1 MVSHK
6 IGRKKKQSRRIHKY
20 RRNNTKKKYR
30 KKNKTRKIH
39 RFKVMKGGSL
49 EDEVGLLM
57 AHYEQKKIA
66 AFDDN
71 GVFFDPYYKSEI
83 IQEENEP
90 PFILVSDNQRNAPE
104 DKGNEYLSHY
114 DLMLIENIIDI
125 IHDVVAEGSL
135 SYDAKLSLE
144 LIIKSYTAIYNYP
157 EYNGWRLILLG
168 LLDSNLL
175 EGVTRDQEQLIRNEQ
190 NREQPEPDIQPL
202 KDIFD
207 TWIQKKAGSLSKSTG
222 AGIELTFK
230 NYLYKKNKNKYVI
243 DPTYQKR
250 GAIQMAVLQD
260 WDYANGSG
268 KSLQVTPYGGGSL
281 RNGIRLWEYILGR
294 GNSYLDLDPRFT
306 WVENTIEF
314 PNTDD
319 VAKYRIDKNYAIN
332 FDNIPIVEKNSDK
345 ANHFLRYMLFYLYV
359 FIRDIDTD
367 DTISVANKSSQ
378 KNTLYALYERII
390 ATEEGER
397 AYDEDPSVLYNL
409 HINFTDAGDKPSSA
423 VSKLYETMRYR
434 ESVYGTNSSKYPV
447 ENKSVSNLVDKATS
461 TVGPEVS
468 IKTFGDGRRPICDSR
483 KYRDQFNEEILYD
496 DILTENFIVVQNCTD
511 KIKGGPPAELTIKQ
525 ELVSDENIFHSKQ
538 FLELFLPRY
547 TGLLN
552 DIRVLYHNYI
562 KSSNRRPRPNQMLVQ
577 QEITTKDLIKLKFFH
592 LMNYMVFLAFNEHEK
607 QEIIDL
613 ERLLTSIKGGIK
625 KDFSESQCGQ
635 ELEKGLKGWLKPF
648 FSVSK
653 PDNFQLKDHWD
664 TWDGIIESKFFKK
677 EAQQGI
683 IPVEPK
689 NMYNP
694 KKRPSENKPEA
705 FQSWSN
711 KPSKEAEMTNGELYD
726 DYKRDKVAV
735 KLESI
740 RKIRSS
746 PFYKIYKNVVASE
759 ELYNIAE
766 KTFEDERQQSFIA
779 STTFDK
785 GQKKYFQWS
794 KVNQGNVIK
803 EYLSTAVVFNNLD
816 NSIDVYNG
824 WRVAN
829 LSACDVSNNRREF
842 DFENEDKQYVNNILS
857 LKGVCIIVKNDSEAA
872 YKVDEGFEKWS
883 VLQHQGW
890 GKKNSFKLLLRQSSN
905 PEIYRL
911 FILINR
917 YEFNEETRR
926 MIGFYN
932 GVVPVYNGGNLVN
945 GTKEQMISFIKNNF
959 LKRTNSKPDED
970 DIGKNTPDFFSITNF
985 FKSGVLFPKKDK
997 LEDYEY
1003 NLRFSDIAQRIKTTD
1018 DSGQEIYIASEKSA
1032 DFWQNIG
1039 ILDNKIIKVEI
1050 KKMIN
1055 EIPNLF
1061 ALLYNFILYD
1071 FDTPDTNPFPSYTG
1085 SRTTGKIVQVNDSID
1100 THRHLKGDTFIQ
1112 RGIKEAIQ
1120 NLESMIKNK
1129 KGIQTINCR
1138 RGDFNIS
1145 FTSDNPSVTGV
1156 LTNVREYM
1164 IHYLLVNNGLPLKTA
1179 KKIKPTFFRLDSR
1192 QNVEDKNTQALVN
1205 EILRLFMYGGGGHTL
1220 SGKVKQSLAVN
1231 ITNKIRDLSTNP
1243 NHKYII
1249 IGLLLNHKTQGDE
1262 MQLHSV
1268 KALKELFPIDN
1279 DGLEVLYHCYSFD
1292 GVMGIKALRKGASLL
1307 FQSGRGVQISLAS
1320 KTTEIAWKR
1329 LQKPFPNPTEMKQDS
1344 SNELRE
1350 MTAALLSEMTYID
1363 VKDPIQRTNID
1374 NNDPSINIKTWYQ
1387 DNIAILF
1394 RDLTVSRIED
1404 VSPSQL
1410 EINEVYQNLLDAY
1423 LNSIDCNFDIL
1434 SRIKFEPF
1442 KNEDGSIIVETN
1454 KQWYKNMDAS
1464 FNDIC
1469 STIKTGIE
1477 IESSEERREFFTI
1490 VEQKLVDFSEFFSS
1504 RYNLNDTDL
1513 EEILKNIDSFQRSLL
1528 FFNSNMTSISEN
1540 MNIGAATREEQEFF
1554 YQNTGS
1560 FLLSSLMASYLDF
1573 ILQYK
1578 DNEESKESVKN
1589 HLKLI
1594 KVCLKFMMISITKE
1608 QINLQTEVIQNL
1620 KPGQQLTRG
1629 LSEQFVGSQDTSPP
1643 RKPPTRRTRV
1653 GSTDAA
1659 GVSPVKATIIGDTY
1673 PIVNFGEY
1681 LKLRIK
1687 KVEELANYM
1696 SSEINKLD
1704 TCKSLLENASKVP
1717 TLLGEGKST
1726 QKYLLKDKTSTQSQI
1741 FVNKFMKKLDD
1752 NMKEAGIL
1760 KNALGRVVDR
1770 GSSGFFSSSSS
1781 SSSNDM
1787 ISITRAQYIEYLA
1800 LKRMSSSDGA
1810 QSDGAQSDGAQG
1822 TLSPMKPPKKKTRRE

>member
-6 IGRKKKQSRRIHKY
+6 IRRKKKQSRKIHKY

-30 KKNKTRKIH
+30 IKNKTRKIH

-57 AHYEQKKIA
+57 AHSDQKKIA

-71 GVFFDPYYKSEI
+71 GVFVDPHYKSEI

-90 PFILVSDNQRNAPE
+90 PFIFVSDNQRNAPE

-135 SYDAKLSLE
+135 SYDAKLSIE

-175 EGVTRDQEQLIRNEQ
+175 EGVTQVQEQLIRNEQ
-190 NREQPEPDIQPL
+190 KREQPEPDIQPL

-207 TWIQKKAGSLSKSTG
+207 RWIQKKAGSLSKSTG

-319 VAKYRIDKNYAIN
+319 VAKYRIDKNYALN
-332 FDNIPIVEKNSDK
+332 FDNIPIAEKNSEK

-367 DTISVANKSSQ
+367 GTISTANKSSE
-378 KNTLYALYERII
+378 KNTLYALYERIF

-468 IKTFGDGRRPICDSR
+468 IKTFGDGRRPICDYR
-483 KYRDQFNEEILYD
+483 KYRDQYNEEILYD
-496 DILTENFIVVQNCTD
+496 DILTENFIVAQNCTD
-511 KIKGGPPAELTIKQ
+511 RIKGGPAAELRIKQ
-525 ELVSDENIFHSKQ
+525 ELVYDENIYDSKE
-538 FLELFLPRY
+538 FLELFLPKY

-552 DIRVLYHNYI
+552 DIRVLYHKYI
-562 KSSNRRPRPNQMLVQ
+562 KSSNQKSRPNQTLVQ

-592 LMNYMVFLAFNEHEK
+592 LMNYMVFLAYNQEEK
-607 QEIIDL
+607 DEIIQL
-613 ERLLTSIKGGIK
+613 EQLLTVIKGGIK

-635 ELEKGLKGWLKPF
+635 ELEKGLKSWLKPF

-664 TWDGIIESKFFKK
+664 TWDGIIESNFFKK
-677 EAQQGI
+677 QAQQGI
-683 IPVEPK
+683 IPVEAK

-694 KKRPSENKPEA
+694 KKRPSENKQEA

-711 KPSKEAEMTNGELYD
+711 KLSKDNENTNGQLYD
-726 DYKRDKVAV
+726 YYKRERVGV
-735 KLESI
+735 KLESL

-746 PFYKIYKNVVASE
+746 PFYKIYKNAVASE
-759 ELYNIAE
+759 EIYNIAE

-794 KVNQGNVIK
+794 KVNQGNIIK
-803 EYLSTAVVFNNLD
+803 EYLSTGVVFNNLD

-829 LSACDVSNNRREF
+829 LSACDVSSNRREF
-842 DFENEDKQYVNNILS
+842 DFKNEDKHYASNILS
-857 LKGVCIIVKNDSEAA
+857 LKGVCIIVKNDSEIT
-872 YKVDEGFEKWS
+872 YKLDERFIKWA
-883 VLQHQGW
+883 VLQHQEW

-917 YEFNEETRR
+917 YEWNEETNRL
-926 MIGFYN
+926 MGFYN
-932 GVVPVYNGGNLVN
+932 GVVPVYNGGNVVQ
-945 GTKEQMISFIKNNF
+945 GTKEQIISFIKNNF
-959 LKRTNSKPDED
+959 LKRINSKPDEH
-970 DIGKNTPDFFSITNF
+970 DIGKNTPDFLSITNF
-985 FKSGVLFPKKDK
+985 FKSGLLFPKEDK

-1003 NLRFSDIAQRIKTTD
+1003 NLRFSNMAQRLKTTD
-1018 DSGQEIYIASEKSA
+1018 DSGNDKYIASEKSA

-1039 ILDNKIIKVEI
+1039 IMENNIVKGAI

-1071 FDTPDTNPFPSYTG
+1071 FDTPDTDPFPSYTG
-1085 SRTTGKIVQVNDSID
+1085 SRTTGKMAQVNESID

-1129 KGIQTINCR
+1129 KGIQTISCR
-1138 RGDFNIS
+1138 NGDIDIS
-1145 FTSDNPSVTGV
+1145 FASDNPSVTGV

-1164 IHYLLVNNGLPLKTA
+1164 IHYLLANNGLPRKTA

-1220 SGKVKQSLAVN
+1220 EGKLKKSLAVN
-1231 ITNKIRDLSTNP
+1231 ITNKIRDLSYDP

-1329 LQKPFPNPTEMKQDS
+1329 LEKPFPNSAEMKQDS
-1344 SNELRE
+1344 SDELRE
-1350 MTAALLSEMTYID
+1350 MTAVLLSEMTYID

-1410 EINEVYQNLLDAY
+1410 EINEVYQNLLDVY

-1442 KNEDGSIIVETN
+1442 KAADGSIIAETN
-1454 KQWYKNMDAS
+1454 KEWYKNMDAS
-1464 FNDIC
+1464 FNDVC
-1469 STIKTGIE
+1469 STIKTDHR
-1477 IESSEERREFFTI
+1477 IESLEERRRIFTI
-1490 VEQKLVDFSEFFSS
+1490 VQQKLVTFSEFFSR

-1513 EEILKNIDSFQRSLL
+1513 EEILKNIDSFQRSLI
-1528 FFNSNMTSISEN
+1528 FFTSNMSSISEN
-1540 MNIGAATREEQEFF
+1540 MNISAASREEEEFF
-1554 YQNTGS
+1554 YQNIGS

-1573 ILQYK
+1573 ILQNK
-1578 DNEESKESVKN
+1578 DNEEYKEPVKH

-1608 QINLQTEVIQNL
+1608 QVNLKTEVIQNL
-1620 KPGQQLTRG
+1620 EPGQQLTRG
-1629 LSEQFVGSQDTSPP
+1629 LSVQLVGSQDTSPP
-1643 RKPPTRRTRV
+1643 RKPPTRRSRV

-1659 GVSPVKATIIGDTY
+1659 GVSPAKATIIGDTY

-1752 NMKEAGIL
+1752 NLKEAGIL

-1781 SSSNDM
+1781 SSSSSNNM
-1787 ISITRAQYIEYLA
+1787 IPISRAQYNEYLA
-1800 LKRMSSSDGA
+1800 LKSMFS
-1810 QSDGAQSDGAQG
+1810 SDGAQG
-1822 TLSPMKPPKKKTRRE
+1822 TSSPVKQPVKKKARISNK